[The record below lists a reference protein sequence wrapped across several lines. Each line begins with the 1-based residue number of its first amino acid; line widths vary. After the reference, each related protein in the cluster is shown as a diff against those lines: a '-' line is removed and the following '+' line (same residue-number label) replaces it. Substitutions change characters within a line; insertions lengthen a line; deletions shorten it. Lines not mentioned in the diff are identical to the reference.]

1 MYQSTNE
8 STMIGKVKQWLG
20 IEGVK
25 LELDIP
31 EGQMLTSGRLHGNIY
46 LQSMNPQT
54 VTGIRVVLIERY
66 GRGRGEER
74 LVDEYEL
81 GATELHET
89 FGVEPGETVT
99 KSFDLRFQVL
109 QSAVDDWGSR
119 NVINQQ
125 LAKAARWVRNAA
137 SQYRVEAEAKVKGV
151 ALNPFDK
158 KVVKFTN

>member
-1 MYQSTNE
+1 
-8 STMIGKVKQWLG
+8 MIGKVKQWLG

-31 EGQMLTSGRLHGNIY
+31 EGQALANGSISGNIRLH
-46 LQSMNPQT
+46 SMNPQT

-74 LVDEYEL
+74 LIDEYEL
-81 GATELHET
+81 GSMELKET
-89 FGVEPGETVT
+89 FEVAPDSPVQKPFHLTFEALE
-99 KSFDLRFQVL
+99 SD
-109 QSAVDDWGSR
+109 VDRWGNR
-119 NVINQQ
+119 NMLNRQF
-125 LAKAARWVRNAA
+125 AKAARWVRKAQ

-158 KVVKFTN
+158 KTVELI

>member
-1 MYQSTNE
+1 
-8 STMIGKVKQWLG
+8 MIGKVKKWLG

-25 LELDIP
+25 LVVDIP
-31 EGQMLTSGRLHGNIY
+31 EGQALANESLHGTLH

-66 GRGRGEER
+66 SRGRGEER

-81 GATELHET
+81 GRTELNET
-89 FGVEPGETVT
+89 FEVEPDTVIE
-99 KSFDLRFQVL
+99 KSFRLTFEPLR
-109 QSAVDDWGSR
+109 SDVDNWGDR
-119 NVINQQ
+119 NVFNRQF
-125 LAKAARWVRNAA
+125 AKAARWMRNAE

-158 KVVKFTN
+158 KVVELS

>member
-1 MYQSTNE
+1 
-8 STMIGKVKQWLG
+8 MIGKVKQWLG

-31 EGQMLTSGRLHGNIY
+31 EGQALANGSISGTIRF
-46 LQSMNPQT
+46 QSMNPQT

-74 LVDEYEL
+74 LIDEYEL
-81 GATELHET
+81 GSLEIKDT
-89 FGVEPGETVT
+89 FEVSPEQPVA
-99 KSFDLRFQVL
+99 KSFHLTFEPLESDIDR
-109 QSAVDDWGSR
+109 WGNR
-119 NVINQQ
+119 NVLNKQF
-125 LAKAARWVRNAA
+125 AKAARWMRKAQ

-158 KVVKFTN
+158 KPVELI